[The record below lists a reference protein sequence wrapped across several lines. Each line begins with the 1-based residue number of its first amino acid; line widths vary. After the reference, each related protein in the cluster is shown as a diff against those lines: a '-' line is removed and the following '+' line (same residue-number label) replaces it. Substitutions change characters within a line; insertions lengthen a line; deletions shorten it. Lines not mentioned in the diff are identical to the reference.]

1 MTRRR
6 GFCLPAAVVVS
17 LLGCTTS
24 PPTSTPTYTATPLL
38 METPALSDLAIP
50 TAMASDTIAAAPTP
64 TDTAT
69 PTSQPTPVAVSVNY
83 QMAFGIDYARP
94 EEYLAQGEQTQVSNP
109 AVLDPLRTQE
119 QSMAHLGDI
128 YRWLQREFTYNSV
141 GGGTIGVVTVDQL
154 LAEHQL
160 GGCHDCALVYA
171 AVVRHL
177 GYPAVMADSYS
188 IAWVEQFQAGAK
200 GQYIGHVF
208 VEVYLGGKWVLV
220 DPTNGWYVESG
231 YDPADPVIP
240 LRGAI
245 AGSSKE
251 IYGFHG
257 DRKGSDTWAYGI
269 TSVSKLTQ
277 AMDELARR
285 LDLEAIAYPEY
296 VFEHFTG

>member
-1 MTRRR
+1 
-6 GFCLPAAVVVS
+6 V
-17 LLGCTTS
+17 
-24 PPTSTPTYTATPLL
+24 
-38 METPALSDLAIP
+38 LSDLATR
-50 TAMASDTIAAAPTP
+50 TAMASNTTAAAPTP

-109 AVLDPLRTQE
+109 AALDPLRTEE
-119 QSMAHLGDI
+119 QSMTHLGDI
-128 YRWLQREFTYNSV
+128 YCWLQSEFTYNSA
-141 GGGTIGVVTVDQL
+141 GGETIGVVTVDQL
-154 LAEHQL
+154 LAERQL
-160 GGCHDCALVYA
+160 GGCHDYALVYA

-188 IAWVEQFQAGAK
+188 IAWIEQFQAGEQ
-200 GQYIGHVF
+200 GLHTGHVF
-208 VEVYLGGKWVLV
+208 VEVYLGAKWVLV
-220 DPTNGWYVESG
+220 DPTNGWYVENG

-245 AGSSKE
+245 AGSSNE
-251 IYGFHG
+251 ICGFHV

-269 TSVSKLTQ
+269 TSVSELTQ
-277 AMDELARR
+277 AMDDLARQ

-296 VFEHFTG
+296 VFEHFTW